1 MISGLRHRR
10 LHVCDFYNSASHIDI
25 FDIIVFVLFIYV
37 GLPWWLSSEK
47 SACNSGATGDA
58 G

>member
-25 FDIIVFVLFIYV
+25 LDIIVFVLFIYA